1 MGTAQARTERRE
13 IRRAVGEQGLAAFD
27 RVGQDTERLRSE
39 LRVQIGRL
47 HLIIGKT
54 TDQDLARPIMGR
66 LDVLDARVLK
76 IENALADVFL
86 IEKARDRSF
95 WTRMRWLLT
104 GK

>member
-54 TDQDLARPIMGR
+54 TDADLVRPIMFR
-66 LDVLDARVLK
+66 LDLLEK
-76 IENALADVFL
+76 G
-86 IEKARDRSF
+86 EKAVWDAAIAMLKRETERDRSF